1 MSNSKEPKGKEPG
14 NPAQAAAKSGVKRP
28 RGRPPR
34 ITAEAIIAQTME
46 LLATRS
52 AEEISIALVATS
64 LAAPPT
70 SIYNYFPNS
79 ATLLNAVGDHAFSL
93 FRFGSTHLH
102 KEWREA
108 LLAWLW
114 ALQRHCA
121 RHPIAFKIMSIE
133 GHSSK
138 AWTRARAPVLQIL
151 QELGFEKQQLAFA
164 MCWFT
169 NQAIGLMYA
178 ESVSQSARRNEP
190 EYEGLEELPASQREQ
205 FQTMRKYM
213 ARVRHEDV
221 LEFGFTSIVHS
232 LALLVEGAGKPRT

>member
-1 MSNSKEPKGKEPG
+1 MSNAKKTGQG
-14 NPAQAAAKSGVKRP
+14 RDGDGAAKRP

-34 ITAEAIIAQTME
+34 ITPEAIIGRTME

-52 AEEISIALVATS
+52 AEEIGIALVAAS

-79 ATLLNAVGDHAFSL
+79 AALLNAVGDHAFSL
-93 FRFGSTHLH
+93 FRFPSTQLR
-102 KEWREA
+102 KPWPEA

-114 ALQRHCA
+114 ALQRHCE

-138 AWTRARAPVLQIL
+138 AWTRARAPLLQIL
-151 QELGFEKQQLAFA
+151 QQLGFENQRLAFA

-169 NQAIGLMYA
+169 NQAIGLIYA
-178 ESVSQSARRNEP
+178 ESVSQAARRSEP
-190 EYEGLEELPASQREQ
+190 EYEGLDDLPAPQRES
-205 FQTMRKYM
+205 FRTVRRYM
-213 ARVRHEDV
+213 AKVKRDDV
-221 LEFGFTSIVHS
+221 LEFGFASIVRALGQ
-232 LALLVEGAGKPRT
+232 LAEEGAD

>member
-1 MSNSKEPKGKEPG
+1 MSNTKEPG
-14 NPAQAAAKSGVKRP
+14 KKAPASAVAAKRP

-34 ITAEAIIAQTME
+34 ITSEAIIARTME

-52 AEEISIALVATS
+52 AEEIGIALVAS
-64 LAAPPT
+64 SMKAPPT

-79 ATLLNAVGDHAFSL
+79 AALLNAVGDHAFSL
-93 FRFGSTHLH
+93 FRFAPAHLR
-102 KEWREA
+102 KGWQEA

-114 ALQRHCA
+114 ALQRHCE

-151 QELGFEKQQLAFA
+151 QQLGFEKQRLAFA

-169 NQAIGLMYA
+169 NQAIGLIYA
-178 ESVSQSARRNEP
+178 ESVSQSARRSEP
-190 EYEGLEELPASQREQ
+190 DYEGLDELPPSQREQ
-205 FQTMRKYM
+205 FETVRKYM
-213 ARVRHEDV
+213 ARVKHDDV
-221 LEFGFTSIVHS
+221 LQFGFTSIVRALESLVQES
-232 LALLVEGAGKPRT
+232 LAK